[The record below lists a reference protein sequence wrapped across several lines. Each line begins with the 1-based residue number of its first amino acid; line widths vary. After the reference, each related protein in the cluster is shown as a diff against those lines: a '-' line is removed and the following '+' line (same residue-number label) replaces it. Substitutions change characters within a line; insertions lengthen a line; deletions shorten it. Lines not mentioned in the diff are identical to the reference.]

1 MKTGYYEL
9 LEVSETATDADLKR
23 AYRKK
28 ALQLHPDKNPDDIEG
43 ATQRF
48 ALVRAAYEVLSDPQ
62 ERSWYDSH
70 KNQILRDDDDYGTED
85 EAIPSIPSIS
95 VEELMRYF
103 NPALYTIIDDS
114 LSGFYNVTERLFERL
129 AAEEIRHAR
138 LQGLKEYELFKD
150 DAPNVNVI
158 DSSMLKFPRFGNSAS
173 DYTTQVRRF
182 YTEWSS
188 FQTVKSFAWKD
199 SYRYSSAP
207 DRRTKRLMEKENKKI
222 RDSARK
228 EYNETVRSYVQF
240 IKKRDPRVKSGISE
254 FEKQRKKKHQEELER
269 QVKEQRNRELR
280 EMAKAKFDVQDWQKL
295 DLDELEEVERILEE
309 DFRSSSDSEFD
320 EFAPPEDDDYYVCVV
335 CNKQFKTKRQFEMHE
350 LSNKHK
356 KAVKRL
362 KWSMRKEG
370 IELGIDKMDG
380 ETSQESDEFTTASE
394 DEEKEDEKED
404 LKEAGDLKEFDS
416 VDNNKPDY
424 EVDNE
429 VDSDID
435 TDLAKLAQSVENGLK
450 VNFDSD
456 DDWGTKPKKKKKEK
470 KITTQTSSNSSLE
483 VCTVCNESFPS
494 RNKLFQHVNST
505 GHALAP
511 PKRKKNKK
519 RK

>member
-1 MKTGYYEL
+1 
-9 LEVSETATDADLKR
+9 
-23 AYRKK
+23 
-28 ALQLHPDKNPDDIEG
+28 
-43 ATQRF
+43 
-48 ALVRAAYEVLSDPQ
+48 
-62 ERSWYDSH
+62 
-70 KNQILRDDDDYGTED
+70 
-85 EAIPSIPSIS
+85 
-95 VEELMRYF
+95 
-103 NPALYTIIDDS
+103 
-114 LSGFYNVTERLFERL
+114 
-129 AAEEIRHAR
+129 
-138 LQGLKEYELFKD
+138 
-150 DAPNVNVI
+150 
-158 DSSMLKFPRFGNSAS
+158 
-173 DYTTQVRRF
+173 
-182 YTEWSS
+182 
-188 FQTVKSFAWKD
+188 
-199 SYRYSSAP
+199 
-207 DRRTKRLMEKENKKI
+207 
-222 RDSARK
+222 
-228 EYNETVRSYVQF
+228 
-240 IKKRDPRVKSGISE
+240 
-254 FEKQRKKKHQEELER
+254 
-269 QVKEQRNRELR
+269 
-280 EMAKAKFDVQDWQKL
+280 MAKAKFDVQDWQKL

-320 EFAPPEDDDYYVCVV
+320 EFAPPEDDDYYDCVV

-394 DEEKEDEKED
+394 DEEKEDLKED

>member
-1 MKTGYYEL
+1 
-9 LEVSETATDADLKR
+9 
-23 AYRKK
+23 
-28 ALQLHPDKNPDDIEG
+28 
-43 ATQRF
+43 
-48 ALVRAAYEVLSDPQ
+48 
-62 ERSWYDSH
+62 
-70 KNQILRDDDDYGTED
+70 
-85 EAIPSIPSIS
+85 
-95 VEELMRYF
+95 
-103 NPALYTIIDDS
+103 
-114 LSGFYNVTERLFERL
+114 
-129 AAEEIRHAR
+129 
-138 LQGLKEYELFKD
+138 
-150 DAPNVNVI
+150 
-158 DSSMLKFPRFGNSAS
+158 
-173 DYTTQVRRF
+173 
-182 YTEWSS
+182 
-188 FQTVKSFAWKD
+188 
-199 SYRYSSAP
+199 
-207 DRRTKRLMEKENKKI
+207 
-222 RDSARK
+222 
-228 EYNETVRSYVQF
+228 
-240 IKKRDPRVKSGISE
+240 
-254 FEKQRKKKHQEELER
+254 
-269 QVKEQRNRELR
+269 
-280 EMAKAKFDVQDWQKL
+280 MAKAKFDVQDWQKL

-320 EFAPPEDDDYYVCVV
+320 EFAPPEDDDYYDCVV

-350 LSNKHK
+350 SSNKHK

-394 DEEKEDEKED
+394 DEEKEDSKED
-404 LKEAGDLKEFDS
+404 SKEAGDSKEFDS

-470 KITTQTSSNSSLE
+470 KITTQTSSNSSSE